1 MKILCVEDNQ
11 EISSLVSTI
20 LKREGHAVD
29 ACENGQDAF
38 NKACMNIYD
47 LIILDYNL
55 PCKNGYEICR
65 DLRSI
70 KINSYIMFLT
80 IKNDLKDKLDCL
92 RIGGDEYMKKPF
104 SNSELIEKVNALARR
119 PKKVLSNPLEYKNLK
134 LDINSKRAF
143 FLDKN
148 INLTKKEFTILYFL
162 IMNKDIVVSRDLL
175 LEKMWDM
182 NIDPISNI
190 IEVYMSKIKN
200 KLKEKT
206 GQGFIKNSRGVGY
219 YIGNVN

>member
-11 EISSLVSTI
+11 EILTLVSTM
-20 LKREGHAVD
+20 LKKEGHAVD
-29 ACENGQDAF
+29 TCDNGQNAF

-70 KINSYIMFLT
+70 NINSYIIFLT

-104 SNSELIEKVNALARR
+104 SNSELIEKINVLSRR
-119 PKKVLSNPLEYKNLK
+119 PKKVLSNPLYYKTLR
-134 LDINSKRAF
+134 LDLNSKRVF
-143 FLDKN
+143 FLGKN
-148 INLTKKEFTILYFL
+148 INLTKKEFAILYFL
-162 IMNKDIVVSRDLL
+162 IINKDIIVSRDLL
-175 LEKMWDM
+175 IEKMWDM
-182 NIDPISNI
+182 NIDPLSNI
-190 IEVYMSKIKN
+190 VEVYMSKIKN
-200 KLKEKT
+200 KLKEVT
-206 GQGFIKNSRGVGY
+206 GHNFIKNSRGVGY
-219 YIGNVN
+219 YVGNVN